1 MNWKSF
7 AFGVLCL
14 VTLGLAV
21 LVFRD
26 AMALRATGG
35 LTFPQP
41 AMAPQP
47 VVAAPPAPAQPS
59 VPQQP
64 APLQQV
70 SDWAT
75 GLVDPNVGGGA
86 PAVLAAP
93 QQQQPLGGMFDG
105 TDPNV
110 GGGAPAMTTDAGRI
124 VDLVQ
129 LEPAEPTFEPA
140 AERCKEVLWLNEL
153 PDGGCFDRW
162 SWEKEQG
169 RMTELDL
176 YLASA
181 PANCQKLADSQED
194 NCLYAVSVATGYI
207 INYMENR

>member
-86 PAVLAAP
+86 PA
-93 QQQQPLGGMFDG
+93 
-105 TDPNV
+105 
-110 GGGAPAMTTDAGRI
+110 MTTDAGRI

-140 AERCKEVLWLNEL
+140 AERCKEVLWLNEF